1 MFDYERL
8 HYTQIYSV
16 GRTGRAGQKGEAY
29 TFVTPDQ
36 DKYAVDII
44 KALTLSNVE
53 VPPELDEMANQFMEK
68 IKSGTANY
76 SSSGFGGKGLEKLD
90 KERDIL
96 KKIQKRSHGLGDA
109 EEEEDEEATREK
121 IEKTFDDN
129 VQAGAPEAIETPI
142 PEPVNPTIKAASLA
156 GLAKAQQLA
165 ASFKPNV
172 PVAAPTT
179 ARSTARPATG
189 PPVAPFSFEIEIND
203 YPQKARWKVTNKE
216 QISQISEMSGAAI
229 TTRGSVRSYH
239 ILILSVLTKRRSS
252 TPQEPLSPQEKE
264 NYTW

>member
-1 MFDYERL
+1 M
-8 HYTQIYSV
+8 
-16 GRTGRAGQKGEAY
+16 
-29 TFVTPDQ
+29 TPDQ

-96 KKIQKRSHGLGDA
+96 KKIQKRSHGLGDI

-129 VQAGAPEAIETPI
+129 VQAGAPETIEIPT
-142 PEPVNPTIKAASLA
+142 PEPVDPSIKAASLV

-165 ASFKPNV
+165 ASCKPNM
-172 PVAAPTT
+172 PVAAPAS
-179 ARSTARPATG
+179 ARSAARPATG

-229 TTRGSVRSYH
+229 TTRGSVSFCRT
-239 ILILSVLTKRRSS
+239 LIPLKLTTCVSS
-252 TPQEPLSPQEKE
+252 MPRGPLFRQEKE